1 MLENL
6 SYYYALASY
15 CVFQANDHLDAQYA
29 QKHFALKDFSPNM
42 QDPIVMPSRLNA
54 KLVVKVGLLHT
65 ISFVNIILR
74 FRIARP
80 NFPNDPAPIIY
91 RVFFLCWAKTT
102 L

>member
-15 CVFQANDHLDAQYA
+15 CVFQANDHLDVQYA

-65 ISFVNIILR
+65 ILFFNIILR
-74 FRIARP
+74 LNIARP

>member
-54 KLVVKVGLLHT
+54 KLVVKVGVLH
-65 ISFVNIILR
+65 NIICQHYTA
-74 FRIARP
+74 IISRP
-80 NFPNDPAPIIY
+80 NFPNDPAPIVY